1 MTNTKLTAV
10 VELFIGIVATV
21 ISVVAEEGFTDACEV
36 IALPLTLGTSCNSQH
51 ANVDRKIT
59 TCNLIRFVS
68 KITDVRLTAFLF
80 VLIIVFLGTVLD
92 AVTLLG
98 DVDARSV
105 PARVLVALETR

>member
-1 MTNTKLTAV
+1 M
-10 VELFIGIVATV
+10 
-21 ISVVAEEGFTDACEV
+21 
-36 IALPLTLGTSCNSQH
+36 
-51 ANVDRKIT
+51 
-59 TCNLIRFVS
+59 IRFVS

-105 PARVLVALETR
+105 PARVLVALETRCRTETGRDTPLVEPH

>member
-1 MTNTKLTAV
+1 M
-10 VELFIGIVATV
+10 
-21 ISVVAEEGFTDACEV
+21 
-36 IALPLTLGTSCNSQH
+36 
-51 ANVDRKIT
+51 
-59 TCNLIRFVS
+59 IRFVS

-105 PARVLVALETR
+105 PARVLVALETRYRTETDRSTSLVERD